1 MSQWSNHRIRFPVLQ
16 SPASAHCG
24 AEFGTSSLANEPLE
38 EGAKGAYRY
47 SIVDGGHFS
56 SDETLSEAAFWRIT
70 ALVALK
76 RGFVV
81 VGNLPTADGTAATA
95 KPGSLLFIDKSG
107 NLVGTYSDPTLNLL
121 NGPWDMTVKDDGDRA
136 ILFVSTMCP
145 RRKARAVCSLFSSK
159 MPLLFQHI
167 S

>member
-1 MSQWSNHRIRFPVLQ
+1 MPHLQ
-16 SPASAHCG
+16 SEDCKRRRPTLDRRSH
-24 AEFGTSSLANEPLE
+24 SLE

-81 VGNLPTADGTAATA
+81 AGNLPTADGTAATA

-145 RRKARAVCSLFSSK
+145 RRKARAVCSLFRVEDAIIIPAHFLMGWTDISK
-159 MPLLFQHI
+159 
-167 S
+167 